1 MCRVSRL
8 VLSVVRLR
16 RLPVA
21 SQVKTK
27 PRLLDLFCGA
37 GGAAM
42 GYYRAGFDVI
52 GVDISPQ
59 PHYPF
64 ELVEGNALGYL
75 GWLVADSGLPSRIDA
90 IHASPP
96 CQHFTKYRNAVK
108 DIAERYD
115 DLIAPTRDLLRA
127 TGLPYVIENVE
138 GAPLHDPVTLCG
150 SMFDLDVR
158 RHRLFETNWP
168 LEPPAWPCRHK
179 IWSRR
184 YKAATGR
191 KKDSRLTIEIG
202 SWDEPIERQK
212 AAMGVDW
219 KIETRELSEAIP
231 PAYTKF
237 IGEQLQARLKMGEAR
252 LSPGLTRS

>member
-1 MCRVSRL
+1 MSN
-8 VLSVVRLR
+8 
-16 RLPVA
+16 
-21 SQVKTK
+21 

-37 GGAAM
+37 GGASV
-42 GYYRAGFDVI
+42 GYARAGFDVV
-52 GVDISPQ
+52 GVDLAEQ
-59 PHYPF
+59 PNYPF
-64 ELVEGNALGYL
+64 QAIQANALKLLELPAHYYG
-75 GWLVADSGLPSRIDA
+75 GWWKFDA

-96 CQHFTKYRNAVK
+96 CQHFTKYRNNVK
-108 DIAERYD
+108 DITERYE
-115 DLIAPTRDLLRA
+115 DLIEPVRDLLEA

-138 GAPLHDPVTLCG
+138 GAPLNDPVMLCG

-158 RHRLFETNWP
+158 RHRLFETNWA

-191 KKDSRLTIEIG
+191 KKDSRFTIEVG

-231 PAYTKF
+231 PAYTEF
-237 IGEQLQARLKMGEAR
+237 IGQQLM
-252 LSPGLTRS
+252 RSR